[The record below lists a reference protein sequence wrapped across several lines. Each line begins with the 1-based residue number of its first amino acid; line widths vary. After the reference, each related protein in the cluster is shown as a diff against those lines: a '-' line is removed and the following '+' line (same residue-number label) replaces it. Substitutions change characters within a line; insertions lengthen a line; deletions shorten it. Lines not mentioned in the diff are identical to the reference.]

1 MVNEF
6 NVLESC
12 DTVRHTMLYVCCR
25 LDQSSCFLDQLMLP
39 HVSYMSMMLDS
50 DSDLSVDAD
59 ALAMKYLSDE
69 QLTELARLR
78 QHSPRKSSRR
88 RGDGL
93 DRVFRDGN
101 VSSCGANHMSF
112 ASRKYMERYGL
123 LEGTASDNGAQS
135 GATTPEVLNVG
146 EFLRKL
152 AADKSYLSSVC
163 SHRDDATPG
172 DLTQGTYNSD
182 PSPML
187 AGNLEWSHFSAGDSP
202 CGFRRGAD
210 AGCLYGPTSTPADN
224 RGGRKPNASSDI
236 TPNRTP
242 EKCRPRRHHLHGG
255 PIESPADSQ
264 KPCRVFD
271 GRQRGTAADKHF
283 GPYMCGTEDVAR
295 PRRTVERVLDIERLK
310 ELPKLM

>member
-1 MVNEF
+1 
-6 NVLESC
+6 
-12 DTVRHTMLYVCCR
+12 MLYACCR
-25 LDQSSCFLDQLMLP
+25 LDQSSCLLDQLMLP

-78 QHSPRKSSRR
+78 QHSPRKSLRR

-123 LEGTASDNGAQS
+123 LEGTASDNGPKS

-163 SHRDDATPG
+163 SHRDDTTPVN
-172 DLTQGTYNSD
+172 LTQGTYNSD

-187 AGNLEWSHFSAGDSP
+187 AGNLEWSHFSAGGSP
-202 CGFRRGAD
+202 CGFRHGAD
-210 AGCLYGPTSTPADN
+210 AGCLYGSTPADK
-224 RGGRKPNASSDI
+224 GGRKTSASSDV

-242 EKCRPRRHHLHGG
+242 EKCRPSTRRHHIG
-255 PIESPADSQ
+255 PVESQPRHESPADGQ

-310 ELPKLM
+310 ELPKLMWSVNAFINVSV

>member
-1 MVNEF
+1 
-6 NVLESC
+6 
-12 DTVRHTMLYVCCR
+12 
-25 LDQSSCFLDQLMLP
+25 
-39 HVSYMSMMLDS
+39 MSMMLDS

-78 QHSPRKSSRR
+78 QTGPKRSRR

-93 DRVFRDGN
+93 DQVFRD
-101 VSSCGANHMSF
+101 VSSCAANHMSF

-123 LEGTASDNGAQS
+123 LEGTSMADDTVA
-135 GATTPEVLNVG
+135 ATTPEVLNVG

-163 SHRDDATPG
+163 SHRDDTTPAN
-172 DLTQGTYNSD
+172 LTRASYNSD

-202 CGFRRGAD
+202 CNFRRAD
-210 AGCLYGPTSTPADN
+210 AGLYGSTPADN
-224 RGGRKPNASSDI
+224 RGSKPSASSDV

-242 EKCRPRRHHLHGG
+242 EKCRPRRHNLRGG
-255 PIESPADSQ
+255 PVELLHNPPAASQ
-264 KPCRVFD
+264 KPRRVFD
-271 GRQRGTAADKHF
+271 GNARQRGTRETAADKHF
-283 GPYMCGTEDVAR
+283 GPYLCGTEDMAR